1 MSSNKAV
8 VERQMEV
15 TQTSADGL
23 KREFK
28 IVVDAKDIETRIDSR
43 LSELRKTANIPGF
56 RPGKVPVSLLRQR
69 YGDSLRGEILEQAV
83 NQTSSQA
90 MAEQNLRPAVQPRI
104 QVVKFDDGDDLEY
117 TMELEVLP
125 DIVPGDF
132 DDIELTSLVPEIP
145 DAGVDEAI
153 DRLATS
159 QKNFVTVEKS
169 RKSKKGDALKIDF
182 VGSVDGVEFEGGTAT
197 DHVLELGSSS
207 FIDGFEEQLIGAK
220 PGDHI
225 AVKLAFPEAYM
236 NEELAGKDAVFEV
249 DVKEIQETA
258 AVTID
263 DEFAKGHGFDNL
275 AAMRET
281 VTKQMTDDY
290 AGLARSRLKRSLLDV
305 LSDRYD
311 FPVPEGM
318 VEAEFEAIWKRV
330 EEDRTKNEADPTDVG
345 RDDDELRVEYR
356 IIAERRVRL
365 GLLLSEV
372 GQINNVTVEQD
383 EIGRAVMERARAF
396 PGQEEMVVNFYREN
410 PEAMAELRAPLF
422 EEKVVD
428 LILEKTKMTEQSIS
442 IEELVRDPDTEP
454 AEDTAKKKKKSAAK
468 KKAAPKRAPAKKA
481 AAKKPAAKKKPAKK
495 KTD

>member
-1 MSSNKAV
+1 
-8 VERQMEV
+8 MEV

-43 LSELRKTANIPGF
+43 LGELSKTANIPGF
-56 RPGKVPVSLLRQR
+56 RPGKVPISLLRQR
-69 YGDSLRGEILEQAV
+69 YGESLRGEILEQAV

-132 DDIELTSLVPEIP
+132 DDIELTGLVPEIP
-145 DAGVDEAI
+145 ETEVDEAI
-153 DRLATS
+153 ERLATS
-159 QKNFVTVEKS
+159 QKNFVTVEKA
-169 RKSKKGDALKIDF
+169 RKSKNGDSLKIDF
-182 VGSVDGVEFEGGTAT
+182 VGSVDGVEFEGGAAT

-207 FIDGFEEQLIGAK
+207 LIEGFEEQLIGTK
-220 PGDHI
+220 PGDHV

-236 NEELAGKDAVFEV
+236 NEDLAGKDAVFEV
-249 DVKEIQETA
+249 DVKEIQEA
-258 AVTID
+258 GVVTIG
-263 DEFAKGHGFDNL
+263 DEFAKDLGFNDL
-275 AAMRET
+275 GAMRET
-281 VTKQMTDDY
+281 ITKQMTDDY

-318 VEAEFEAIWKRV
+318 VDAEFEAIWKRV
-330 EEDRTKNEADPTDVG
+330 EEDREKNEADPSDDG
-345 RDDDELRVEYR
+345 RDDDDLRVEYR
-356 IIAERRVRL
+356 TIAERRVRL

-372 GQINNVTVEQD
+372 GQINNVTVEED

-410 PEAMAELRAPLF
+410 PEALAELRAPLF

-428 LILEKTKMTEQSIS
+428 LILGKAKVIEQPVSLA
-442 IEELVRDPDTEP
+442 ELVRDPDAEP
-454 AEDTAKKKKKSAAK
+454 AEGTAKKSKKPAAK
-468 KKAAPKRAPAKKA
+468 KKAAPKKA
-481 AAKKPAAKKKPAKK
+481 SAKKKLAKK
-495 KTD
+495 KAD